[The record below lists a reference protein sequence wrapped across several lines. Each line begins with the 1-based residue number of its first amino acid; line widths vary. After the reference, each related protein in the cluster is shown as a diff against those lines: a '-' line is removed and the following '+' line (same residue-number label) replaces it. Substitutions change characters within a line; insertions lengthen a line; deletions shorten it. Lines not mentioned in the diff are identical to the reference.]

1 MCRFK
6 RDILSEDEWEDKRI
20 SQWKEFFLHFSSTQ
34 NKHWTPHAGIRSARH
49 PPTYVWVM
57 YYGYIGSSASS
68 CTPDR
73 NPYKSEQAKSFGE
86 QQQRKKLN
94 KSHSM
99 CTSSSTISKAAFA
112 RSRVARIVFFY
123 LFWFFFSSPIGF
135 ITDSYGRAWHP
146 AYYLL
151 CLQFLIHRSCFIC
164 AFKFQFQFPFQRSL
178 YFTLGL

>member
-34 NKHWTPHAGIRSARH
+34 NKHWTPHAGNRSARH

-68 CTPDR
+68 YTPDR
-73 NPYKSEQAKSFGE
+73 NPYKSEQAKCFDE
-86 QQQRKKLN
+86 QQQQKKLN

-112 RSRVARIVFFY
+112 RSRVARIVFFSLVLIF
-123 LFWFFFSSPIGF
+123 LFLANWIYHGF
-135 ITDSYGRAWHP
+135 IRQSMASSVLFALLAIFNTSLLL
-146 AYYLL
+146 YL
-151 CLQFLIHRSCFIC
+151 CF
-164 AFKFQFQFPFQRSL
+164 
-178 YFTLGL
+178 